1 MKISDLV
8 KRLNGHLPDSV
19 LDELPY
25 VMEKYKINTGL
36 RLAHF
41 LAQCA
46 HESGNFKIKT
56 ENLNYSANRL
66 MVVFKRYFPTMEKAI
81 QYQRKPEKIANL
93 VYGERMGNGNEKSGD
108 GFRFRG
114 RGYIQ
119 LTGRNNY
126 EAFQKSIGVDILS
139 NPDLVATTYPLAS
152 AGWFFDTRRINRIS
166 DRGATNTVIT
176 DVTRLVNGGTNGL
189 QDRIKKFHVFF
200 NILK

>member
-1 MKISDLV
+1 MKIEALV
-8 KRLNGHLPDSV
+8 KRLNGHLPESV
-19 LDELPY
+19 LKELPY
-25 VMEKYKINTGL
+25 VMEKYQINTGL

-46 HESGNFKIKT
+46 HESGNFKVRT
-56 ENLNYSANRL
+56 ENLNYTASRL
-66 MVVFKRYFPTMEKAI
+66 MVVFRKYFPTMQKAL

-93 VYGERMGNGNEKSGD
+93 VYGDRMGNGDEKSGD

-126 EAFQKSIGVDILS
+126 EAFQKSIGVDILK
-139 NPDLVATTYPLAS
+139 NPDLVATTYPLTS
-152 AGWFFDTRRINRIS
+152 AGWFFDIRRINRVADKGS
-166 DRGATNTVIT
+166 TNKTIT
-176 DVTRLVNGGTNGL
+176 EVTRLVNGGTNGL
-189 QDRIKKFHVFF
+189 DDRIKKFHFFF

>member
-1 MKISDLV
+1 MKIEALV
-8 KRLNGHLPDSV
+8 KRLNGHIPDSV
-19 LDELPY
+19 LKELPY
-25 VMEKYKINTGL
+25 VMEKYQINTGL

-46 HESGNFKIKT
+46 HESGNFKVRT

-66 MVVFKRYFPTMEKAI
+66 MVVFRKYFPTMQKAL
-81 QYQRKPEKIANL
+81 QYHRNPEKIANL
-93 VYGERMGNGNEKSGD
+93 VYGERMGNGDEKSGD

-126 EAFQKSIGVDILS
+126 EAFQKSIGVDILK
-139 NPDLVATTYPLAS
+139 NPDLVATTYPLTS
-152 AGWFFDTRRINRIS
+152 AGWFFDTRRINRVA
-166 DRGATNTVIT
+166 DRGATNTTIT
-176 DVTRLVNGGTNGL
+176 EVTRLVNGGTNGL
-189 QDRIKKFHVFF
+189 DDRIKKFHFFF

>member
-1 MKISDLV
+1 MKIEALV
-8 KRLNGHLPDSV
+8 KRLNGHLPESV
-19 LDELPY
+19 LKELPY
-25 VMEKYKINTGL
+25 VMEKYQINTGL

-46 HESGNFKIKT
+46 HESGNFKVRT
-56 ENLNYSANRL
+56 ENLNYSASRL
-66 MVVFKRYFPTMEKAI
+66 MVVFRKYFPTMQKAL

-93 VYGERMGNGNEKSGD
+93 VYGDRMGNGDEKSGD

-126 EAFQKSIGVDILS
+126 ETFQKSIGVDILN
-139 NPDLVATTYPLAS
+139 NPDLVATTYPLTS
-152 AGWFFDTRRINRIS
+152 AGWFFDIRRINRMA
-166 DRGATNTVIT
+166 DKGATNKTIT
-176 DVTRLVNGGTNGL
+176 EVTRLVNGGTNGL
-189 QDRIKKFHVFF
+189 DDRIKKFHFFF